1 MICFSNE
8 APLICFFFHTDI
20 YLSLCISQV
29 FRYLF
34 ILNII
39 LLIGTLVQIT
49 QKCKSCTYCRTWNSQ
64 PMLGN
69 TPAGNVL
76 LSGAIMFAG
85 ATATKILRVMNHMKL
100 ATISLRTFLTHQR
113 EYLQPVVQHVW
124 ACHQTRAVEELQVKG
139 RPLIIGGDRRADTP
153 GYSAKYG
160 AYTVMNLEDN

>member
-1 MICFSNE
+1 
-8 APLICFFFHTDI
+8 
-20 YLSLCISQV
+20 
-29 FRYLF
+29 
-34 ILNII
+34 
-39 LLIGTLVQIT
+39 
-49 QKCKSCTYCRTWNSQ
+49 
-64 PMLGN
+64 MLGN

-76 LSGAIMFAG
+76 LSGAILFAG

-139 RPLIIGGDRRADTP
+139 RPLIIGGDGRADTP

-160 AYTVMNLEDN
+160 AYTVMNLEDNKVIDAQLVQVSGKDPDLIHNFMKMVKTTYLLYWDFHFREG